1 MNKPSLKGMPIK
13 LPHILVLT
21 LGFGLGLILTP
32 SAALAAISATDL
44 AVGGASS
51 ANIKTATTQSI
62 APGANR
68 LILAWILTTDNQTP
82 EVPTLSGNG
91 LTWHLVDLTYWNSS
105 GPYFGDNITL
115 WRAMGASP
123 TAGSVTIS
131 YSSGQQSIAWS
142 IAEFSGV
149 DTSGTDG
156 SGAFVQSATGTD
168 DAAGPSGLT
177 ITLPS
182 AIGSG
187 NATAGGFGNAGALA
201 ASISPGIGYTA
212 FSEIYLSGPQSDL
225 RAEWRADGNA
235 TVNATQ
241 SGSFPMGGI
250 AIEIRA
256 AGAAPALALVKQ
268 IWDSAGVNCLASIPA
283 DTTCNGSATSVT
295 VPSGIT
301 LMVMIYIRNTNG
313 TAANDVRFQ
322 DLLDDSVSGF
332 TYTASSIKQTP
343 NDGTAPADTA
353 SNATIL
359 AAATTAQTDAVG
371 APDDFASITDS
382 NANGQLDKLT
392 VGAVTGQA
400 NQSLSFQ
407 ANKTFAVVF
416 QVAKN

>member
-1 MNKPSLKGMPIK
+1 MPIK

-32 SAALAAISATDL
+32 SAALAAISVTDL
-44 AVGGASS
+44 AESGASA
-51 ANIKTATTQSI
+51 ANIRTATTQSI
-62 APGANR
+62 SPGANQ
-68 LILAWILTTDNQTP
+68 LILAWIEVTATDT
-82 EVPTLSGNG
+82 VTSTPTLSGNG
-91 LTWHLVDLTYWNSS
+91 LTWTSIALLLWNTQGVNTRSRIDV
-105 GPYFGDNITL
+105 F
-115 WRAMGASP
+115 RAMGASP
-123 TAGSVTIS
+123 TPGSVTIS
-131 YSSGQQSIAWS
+131 YSNNQTSILWS
-142 IAEFSGV
+142 IVEFSGV
-149 DTSGTDG
+149 DTSGTNG
-156 SGAFVQSATGTD
+156 SGAIVQTTTGWN
-168 DAAGPSGLT
+168 DAAGPAGLT

-187 NATAGGFGNAGALA
+187 NATAGGFGNKGASA
-201 ASISPGIGYTA
+201 PSISPGAGYTP
-212 FSEIYLSGPQSDL
+212 FPETYLSGPQSDL
-225 RAEWRADGNA
+225 RAEWRADGN
-235 TVNATQ
+235 TVVDAAQ

-250 AIEIRA
+250 AAEIK
-256 AGAAPALALVKQ
+256 AAPAGGALALVKQ
-268 IWDSAGVNCLASIPA
+268 VWDSAGVNCLASIPA

-400 NQSLSFQ
+400 NQSLTFQ
-407 ANKTFAVVF
+407 ANKTFAVAF